1 MRSPHFCPFKFYYS
15 RVNKSLQS
23 VIINHIYIYIEIV
36 GSGKFAFPPR
46 EIQKLF
52 REKLEVLFFRRF
64 EKWKKRNRSKLSSI
78 ARLLRVRR
86 GREFHGLAPVR
97 YPL

>member
-36 GSGKFAFPPR
+36 RSGKFAFPRISARNSETFQGKTRGSFLSPIR
-46 EIQKLF
+46 KM
-52 REKLEVLFFRRF
+52 EKTKSVETFI
-64 EKWKKRNRSKLSSI
+64 NRQ
-78 ARLLRVRR
+78 
-86 GREFHGLAPVR
+86 APKGS
-97 YPL
+97 